1 MQPAATTD
9 LGLELP
15 SQLPQLP
22 SDMFGPKD
30 VAQLLEQL
38 SSDLRAGAAAAAGD
52 QQQQQDQDSRGT
64 QPGRGEHG
72 GDLGEWTAGKL
83 DVLCC
88 AVL

>member
-1 MQPAATTD
+1 
-9 LGLELP
+9 
-15 SQLPQLP
+15 
-22 SDMFGPKD
+22 MFGPKD

-72 GDLGEWTAGKL
+72 GDLGE
-83 DVLCC
+83 
-88 AVL
+88 